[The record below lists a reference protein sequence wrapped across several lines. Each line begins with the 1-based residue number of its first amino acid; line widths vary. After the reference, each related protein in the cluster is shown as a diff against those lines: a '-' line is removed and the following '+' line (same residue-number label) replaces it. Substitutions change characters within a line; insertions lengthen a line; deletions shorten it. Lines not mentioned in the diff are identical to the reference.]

1 MRPPEKF
8 KTGETLSSDIGP
20 KLNQLVDFVKSL
32 IPHGD
37 QSTVAVN
44 TTPGGSFFS
53 LLRRGGGAAGG
64 GDTILIAKVTSR
76 TGARTYLV
84 DTFSRWESDY
94 SLSNTYRTATSQT
107 MKTPCLDD
115 SETADQLAAGTIL
128 HVRTASVNGTDVLVP
143 VERVGLA

>member
-1 MRPPEKF
+1 MQLPEKF
-8 KTGETLSSDIGP
+8 KTGETLKSDIGP
-20 KLNQLVDFVKSL
+20 KLNRIIDCIKSI

-37 QSTVAVN
+37 QSTIAVN
-44 TTPGGSFFS
+44 TVPGGSFFS
-53 LLRRGGGAAGG
+53 ALRRGGGAAGG

-84 DTFSRWESDY
+84 DTCSRWESDY
-94 SLSNTYRTATSQT
+94 SLSNTYRTATDQA

-115 SETADQLAAGTIL
+115 SASADQLAAGTIL
-128 HVRTASVNGTDVLVP
+128 QVRTASVAGTEVLVP

>member
-1 MRPPEKF
+1 MQLPEKF
-8 KTGETLSSDIGP
+8 KTGETLKSDIGP
-20 KLNQLVDFVKSL
+20 KLNRIIDCIKSI

-37 QSTVAVN
+37 QSTIAVN
-44 TTPGGSFFS
+44 TIPGGSFFS
-53 LLRRGGGAAGG
+53 TLRRGGGAAGG

-94 SLSNTYRTATSQT
+94 SLSNTYRTATDQT
-107 MKTPCLDD
+107 MQTPCLDD
-115 SETADQLAAGTIL
+115 SAAADQLAAGTIL
-128 HVRTASVNGTDVLVP
+128 QVRTASVAGTDALVP